1 MADDLPPPGWYQ
13 LEGVLRFWDG
23 ERWTEHVRPL
33 ARPERVILPR
43 DREPGLVRVLL
54 TITLGILAALCWWG
68 WFTWPTDGDV
78 DYQVWQGVGCVLC
91 LLALAIA
98 APVVVHPGS
107 AICAMTIGFTIAV
120 GIDWIP
126 DDVTGL
132 SGVGV
137 TMLGLGMAIGSC
149 LVILLADAGWHHA
162 KPARHLDRLR

>member
-1 MADDLPPPGWYQ
+1 MTDDLPPPGWYE

-23 ERWTEHVRPL
+23 ERWTEQVRPL
-33 ARPERVILPR
+33 ARRERVILPR
-43 DREPGLVRVLL
+43 DREPTLIRVVL

-78 DYQVWQGVGCVLC
+78 DYQVWQGAGCVLC
-91 LLALAIA
+91 LVALGIA

-107 AICAMTIGFTIAV
+107 AIFAMTIGFTMAV

-137 TMLGLGMAIGSC
+137 TMLGFLMAVGSC
-149 LVILLADAGWHHA
+149 LVILLADAGWHRA
-162 KPARHLDRLR
+162 KPVRHAPG